1 MDRSTTIASS
11 GKFVFDEVSN
21 VLFSI
26 GAGRVTRW
34 DATNGQFLSAIEIGA
49 NLAGIAISPDGRYLL
64 VGAADLV
71 PATGGGSSVALFRI
85 DLTTMARTTI
95 TTPPAFYEG
104 GVADIVIDADG
115 FALFTTQ
122 FLGSGWTPLRRFDV
136 AAETPTMSNVTGVAD
151 VRGGTAMIRSP
162 NGEFVLVLE
171 SNISNAPF
179 ALYSAS
185 QDRIIATSDLYR
197 IDRSGFNDGRGDVS
211 NVGDIAIIT
220 YNTFV
225 IYDRDLNVV
234 RDFTSRQSAGS
245 IADAQFSADGRFL
258 YVLNVGSDVLEV
270 IRVSDWSL
278 SHSVPLGVDLHPTG
292 NGSIYN
298 GLDLIDDGA
307 LLLLTT
313 AVGVRVIDLAYASVT
328 MTGTPANDWFSGALG
343 DDTLNGAGGD
353 DTLDGRSGNDILNGG
368 AGDDVLIG
376 GAGDDRIDGGSGHDI
391 AIVSGLASSYR
402 LLTSG
407 DNFILKGPE
416 GGGYLT
422 NVESIQFSDG
432 RILELNRMYGQ
443 DVDTRAWADGR
454 IPEALLSGGA
464 WDEER
469 PLVLPGPARD
479 DVLIAKDVGGPEV
492 LPAEVDGD
500 GWVWKNDD
508 APLVLPGAEDDFVV
522 GGKGFDG
529 PEILPGIDDWTF
541 AGTKGFHQPEVLPGP
556 DERTLFT
563 FDRFAPLDRSSGQ
576 LLTVDEQGL
585 VVDHYARGG
594 GSAGDGWS
602 F

>member
-34 DATNGQFLSAIEIGA
+34 DATSGQFLSAIDIGA
-49 NLAGIAISPDGRYLL
+49 NLSGIAISPDGRYLL
-64 VGAADLV
+64 VGSADLV
-71 PATGGGSSVALFRI
+71 PTPGGGNSVALFRI

-95 TTPPAFYEG
+95 TTPQAFYEG

-115 FALFTTQ
+115 FALFTTHFQ
-122 FLGSGWTPLRRFDV
+122 GSGWTPLRCFDV
-136 AAETPTMSNVTGVAD
+136 AAETPTMSNVAGGPD
-151 VRGGTAMIRSP
+151 VTGGTAMIRSP

-185 QDRIIATSDLYR
+185 QDRIIARSDLYR
-197 IDRSGFNDGRGDVS
+197 IGQSGFNDGRGDVS

-258 YVLNVGSDVLEV
+258 FVLNIGSDVLEV

-278 SHSVPLGVDLHPTG
+278 TYSVPLGVDLYPTG

-298 GLDLIDDGA
+298 GLDLIDDGG

-313 AVGVRVIDLAYASVT
+313 AVGVRVIDLAYASVIF
-328 MTGTPANDWFSGALG
+328 TGTPANDRFSGALG
-343 DDTLNGAGGD
+343 HDTLNGDGGD
-353 DTLDGRSGNDILNGG
+353 DTLDGRSGDDILDGG
-368 AGDDVLIG
+368 AGDDVLSG

-391 AIVSGLASSYR
+391 LIVSGDASSYR
-402 LLTSG
+402 LLQNG
-407 DNFILKGPE
+407 DDFILKGPD
-416 GGGYLT
+416 GGDSLT
-422 NVESIQFSDG
+422 GIESIRFGDG
-432 RILELNRMYGQ
+432 RVLELNRMYGP
-443 DVDTRAWADGR
+443 DVDDGAWADGR
-454 IPEALLSGGA
+454 IPEALLTGGGPA
-464 WDEER
+464 AER
-469 PLVLPGPARD
+469 PQVLPGVD
-479 DVLIAKDVGGPEV
+479 DSAKGGMSGPQV
-492 LPAEVDGD
+492 LPGADDGD
-500 GWVWKNDD
+500 RWLWKEDD
-508 APLVLPGAEDDFVV
+508 APLVLPGADVRVPVHAKDF
-522 GGKGFDG
+522 G
-529 PEILPGIDDWTF
+529 L
-541 AGTKGFHQPEVLPGP
+541 PEVLPGP
-556 DERTLFT
+556 ADHPLF
-563 FDRFAPLDRSSGQ
+563 RLGPNAPTTEFSGWR
-576 LLTVDEQGL
+576 LMVDDQGL
-585 VVDHYARGG
+585 VEDFAVRGG
-594 GSAGDGWS
+594 RWGADDWAL
-602 F
+602 

>member
-34 DATNGQFLSAIEIGA
+34 DATSGQFLSAIDIGA
-49 NLAGIAISPDGRYLL
+49 NLSGIAISPDGRYLL
-64 VGAADLV
+64 VGSADLV
-71 PATGGGSSVALFRI
+71 PTPGGGNSVALFRI

-95 TTPPAFYEG
+95 TTPQAFYEG

-115 FALFTTQ
+115 FALFTTHFQ
-122 FLGSGWTPLRRFDV
+122 GSGWTPLRRFDV
-136 AAETPTMSNVTGVAD
+136 AAETPTMSNVAGGPD
-151 VRGGTAMIRSP
+151 VTGGTAMIRSP

-185 QDRIIATSDLYR
+185 QDRIIARSDLYR
-197 IDRSGFNDGRGDVS
+197 IGQSGFNDGRGDVS

-258 YVLNVGSDVLEV
+258 FVLNIGSDVLEV

-278 SHSVPLGVDLHPTG
+278 NYSVPLGVDLYPTG

-298 GLDLIDDGA
+298 GLDLIDDGG

-313 AVGVRVIDLAYASVT
+313 AVGVRVIDLAYASVIF
-328 MTGTPANDWFSGALG
+328 TGTPANDRFSGALG
-343 DDTLNGAGGD
+343 HDTLNGDGGD
-353 DTLDGRSGNDILNGG
+353 DTLDGRSGDDILDGG
-368 AGDDVLIG
+368 AGDDVLSG

-391 AIVSGLASSYR
+391 LIVSGDASSYR
-402 LLTSG
+402 LLQNG
-407 DNFILKGPE
+407 DDFILKGPD
-416 GGGYLT
+416 GGDSLT
-422 NVESIQFSDG
+422 GIESIRFGDG
-432 RILELNRMYGQ
+432 RVLELNRMYGP
-443 DVDTRAWADGR
+443 DVDTSGWTDGR
-454 IPEALLSGGA
+454 ISDALLSDGSAGGA
-464 WDEER
+464 E
-469 PLVLPGPARD
+469 PLVLPGVNDPD
-479 DVLIAKDVGGPEV
+479 GGSDKGFDQPEV
-492 LPAEVDGD
+492 LPGLADDVFFP
-500 GWVWKNDD
+500 VKNAG
-508 APLVLPGAEDDFVV
+508 APLVLPGVVDAGLPDGLDDRTPLWRLQM
-522 GGKGFDG
+522 DG
-529 PEILPGIDDWTF
+529 EINPLIVESPDGHHLRHGHDGDYGSL
-541 AGTKGFHQPEVLPGP
+541 AGP
-556 DERTLFT
+556 D
-563 FDRFAPLDRSSGQ
+563 PW
-576 LLTVDEQGL
+576 
-585 VVDHYARGG
+585 H
-594 GSAGDGWS
+594 
-602 F
+602 